1 MLAQADCKGRGLP
14 VAFEKEQQFWR
25 ERMQVYSNIV
35 KDNPFP
41 TGKELLALGV
51 PPGKHMGA
59 LLQQARNQILC
70 GDRREIALRN
80 AVRVYDRMKKESK
93 KDE

>member
-1 MLAQADCKGRGLP
+1 MLFR
-14 VAFEKEQQFWR
+14 
-25 ERMQVYSNIV
+25 S
-35 KDNPFP
+35 
-41 TGKELLALGV
+41 
-51 PPGKHMGA
+51 GKHMGA

-93 KDE
+93 EDE